1 MVKLLERVIKKEPK
15 IASDFSEKIFALV
28 SSMISSDKFLLRV
41 EAKEVISTLCRA
53 IGLSRTIVVLRKS
66 LDSQDM
72 QERDTTAQI
81 FSICC
86 HYFSLKNFLPF
97 LRAISTTQKSPLIR
111 NTALRVILYSIR
123 LNSTGIKAHFKELMN
138 LLHGLLKDEL
148 ASNWILAIKCI
159 QSLVEFCGD
168 CSIDQLDFLMEDIWR
183 SSDSNNGKEAL

>member
-148 ASNWILAIKCI
+148 ASN
-159 QSLVEFCGD
+159 
-168 CSIDQLDFLMEDIWR
+168 
-183 SSDSNNGKEAL
+183 